1 MAGLPGLPPPGF
13 STAQEGAPTEIVI
26 GSNRGLP
33 GLPPPGFSQS
43 SSMPNQQEAPGFF
56 ESVGTGAKTFIPSLL
71 SSLSDIPSGLK
82 NIYESTTSPIDSILN
97 GTTEKVARGVGG
109 ISSGIAGAGVGA
121 MAAAPLAPFTLGLS
135 VPVGAAL
142 GGAAGLLGFNKLNQA
157 VGSDKPTS
165 NAEDVAMLGNATGQG
180 LAGSALFKSLS
191 LGAKGVS
198 NVANKVG
205 SSLDDAAQSSLEK
218 GLGVQY
224 GDRVKGLDKANLYVD
239 DTGNTIPFDRLD
251 EASSIEAPIQRQIEV
266 IKNAGYLDNAP
277 NSADSLKI
285 HLEKIRGGV
294 GQSIQRMINEGD
306 AIVKGQE
313 PLPDFSKAQ
322 EYVNSF
328 RDSTKASLSKELN
341 SIIDDY
347 ILEPGSGFK
356 KLAKFNDKLQKETR
370 FNQPTPPE
378 ITQLKRFAT
387 YDLRKFTENLWDEA
401 QPQKAGEWA
410 KANEQFSA
418 LSSLGKTLNKRMAK
432 NEPGFLSTLTTPVGS
447 GPFLGAGGVGAAT
460 LGAGAALPVAGGA
473 WITRALLKGAQNTK
487 PISYAKGV
495 SNVSSILESLGEKV
509 KKVGAVGES
518 LSPYGVSVTA
528 LDTNRKQSQKSLK
541 SSQNKGK
548 FPSAKSQKVAGD
560 QQKRYKQETIQTP
573 QGQSIQI
580 LRDSSTGQFSS
591 PQKMSEQGF
600 AEKEK
605 QGLKKPPAPK
615 LFDDPSLNSA
625 PDPVASKANI
635 RNAIKE
641 SYNELKTME
650 NKTPK
655 TKQVDPKIAAIE
667 KKIDSDPI
675 DSTIYEMESGRNP
688 LAKNTSST
696 ASGGFQLLKKTAANL
711 GVKDVFDLEQNY
723 QGFLKLKGEAERFA
737 EQPSDYYAF
746 HYLGQPTFLAWKKG
760 KLLTN
765 KQQEQVDFL
774 EEELLPKFE
783 RIYNSKLKK
792 KSGMVEA

>member
-13 STAQEGAPTEIVI
+13 STAPEGAPTEIVI

-43 SSMPNQQEAPGFF
+43 SGMPDQQEAPGFL
-56 ESVGTGAKTFIPSLL
+56 ESVGTGAKTFLPSLL
-71 SSLSDIPSGLK
+71 SSLSDIPSGLQ
-82 NIYESTTSPIDSILN
+82 NIYKSATSPLDSILD

-135 VPVGAAL
+135 VPIGAAL

-157 VGSDKPTS
+157 VGSDAPTS
-165 NAEDVAMLGNATGQG
+165 AAEDVAMLGNATGQG
-180 LAGSALFKSLS
+180 LAGSALFKALS
-191 LGAKGVS
+191 SGAKGVS
-198 NVANKVG
+198 KIATKAS
-205 SSLDDAAQSSLEK
+205 SSLDDAAQSSIEK

-224 GDRVKGLDKANLYVD
+224 GDRVKGLNRANLYVD
-239 DTGNTIPFDRLD
+239 DAGNPVPFEQLD
-251 EASSIEAPIQRQIEV
+251 DAASIQAPIQKQIDV
-266 IKNAGYLDNAP
+266 VKASGFLDNAP
-277 NSADSLKI
+277 NNADALKI
-285 HLEKIRGGV
+285 HLDKGRAQV

-306 AIVKGQE
+306 SVVKGQE

-347 ILEPGSGFK
+347 ISEPGTGFK
-356 KLAKFNDKLQKETR
+356 KLAKFNDKLQKETN
-370 FNQPTPPE
+370 FEQATKAE
-378 ITQLKRFAT
+378 VTKLKRFAT
-387 YDLRKFTENLWDEA
+387 YDLRRFTEKLWDESL
-401 QPQKAGEWA
+401 PQKAGEWA

-418 LSSLGKTLNKRMAK
+418 LSALGKTLNKRMAK

-447 GPFLGAGGVGAAT
+447 GPFVGAGGIGAAT
-460 LGAGAALPVAGGA
+460 LGAGAALPAAGGA
-473 WITRALLKGAQNTK
+473 WVARALLKAAQNTK
-487 PISYAKGV
+487 PISYAK
-495 SNVSSILESLGEKV
+495 SLEGAAEGARNIASVANKAKAISGAAANSLIPGSLGAGLSSLQKDREKPSQ
-509 KKVGAVGES
+509 KKSLADPLSRRSALKDRVAVAEKLLPRDSKGRF
-518 LSPYGVSVTA
+518 LSPEDASPFQNQKREQERQR
-528 LDTNRKQSQKSLK
+528 LLKQSDSKGAIEISSGIAK
-541 SSQNKGK
+541 SS
-548 FPSAKSQKVAGD
+548 
-560 QQKRYKQETIQTP
+560 
-573 QGQSIQI
+573 
-580 LRDSSTGQFSS
+580 
-591 PQKMSEQGF
+591 
-600 AEKEK
+600 
-605 QGLKKPPAPK
+605 
-615 LFDDPSLNSA
+615 SLDSA

-635 RNAIKE
+635 RNALND

-650 NKTPK
+650 KKTAK

-667 KKIDSDPI
+667 ERIDSDPI

-688 LAKNTSST
+688 NAKNPTST
-696 ASGGFQLLKKTAANL
+696 ASGGFQLLKKTAASL